1 VPELISSLPIVMTA
15 LLRGKM
21 TPGKALLHP
30 HSAPDG
36 VKKIYEVVEGRDQR
50 NEFNLYISG
59 TDADNEGTTEAD
71 EAIEA
76 AEPAGVAPDG
86 TEGSSA

>member
-1 VPELISSLPIVMTA
+1 MTA
-15 LLRGKM
+15 LLRRKM

-30 HSAPDG
+30 HKAPDG
-36 VKKIYEVVEGRDQR
+36 VKRIFEVVEGRDER

-59 TDADNEGTTEAD
+59 TDADNEGTAEVA
-71 EAIEA
+71 EAIED

>member
-1 VPELISSLPIVMTA
+1 
-15 LLRGKM
+15 
-21 TPGKALLHP
+21 
-30 HSAPDG
+30 

-59 TDADNEGTTEAD
+59 TDADNEGTAEVA

-86 TEGSSA
+86 TDGSSA

>member
-1 VPELISSLPIVMTA
+1 MK
-15 LLRGKM
+15 R
-21 TPGKALLHP
+21 
-30 HSAPDG
+30 
-36 VKKIYEVVEGRDQR
+36 IYEVVEGRDER

-59 TDADNEGTTEAD
+59 TDANNEGTAEVA

-86 TEGSSA
+86 SEGSSA